1 MGSAE
6 LVIFLLDRE
15 VATDS
20 SVTGLGKAGSVF
32 SSRFAV
38 TLSVLF
44 VESESLL
51 ASFANSGAI
60 DPGLTVG
67 LTLLSSC

>member
-1 MGSAE
+1 MGPAE
-6 LVIFLLDRE
+6 LVILLLDGE

-20 SVTGLGKAGSVF
+20 SVRGLAKAGSVF
-32 SSRFAV
+32 PSRFAA

-44 VESESLL
+44 VEPESLL

-60 DPGLTVG
+60 GSGLTVG
-67 LTLLSSC
+67 LALLS